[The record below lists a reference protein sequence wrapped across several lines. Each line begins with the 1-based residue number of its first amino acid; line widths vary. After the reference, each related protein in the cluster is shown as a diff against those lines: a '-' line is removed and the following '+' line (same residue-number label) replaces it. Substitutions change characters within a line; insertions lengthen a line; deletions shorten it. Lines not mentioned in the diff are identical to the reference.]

1 MELHRL
7 AGTADTAV
15 LLVVA
20 SSGTVGI
27 AAAAAAAVAVAFAVG
42 TVVVQASSAFA
53 ASHILASC
61 SQPSRSIASD

>member
-7 AGTADTAV
+7 AGTADAAV
-15 LLVVA
+15 QVVT

-27 AAAAAAAVAVAFAVG
+27 AAAAAAVAVAFAVG

-61 SQPSRSIASD
+61 SQPSRSIGSD